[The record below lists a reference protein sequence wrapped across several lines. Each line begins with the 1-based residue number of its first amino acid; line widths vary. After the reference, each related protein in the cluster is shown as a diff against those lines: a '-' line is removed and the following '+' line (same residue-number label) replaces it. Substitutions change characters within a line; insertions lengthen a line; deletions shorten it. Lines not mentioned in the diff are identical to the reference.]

1 MVVEIE
7 YLATV
12 GMDKPRWVVIVDESD
27 LWRSVARVS
36 KWRFEAVQIAEN
48 VENNLK

>member
-12 GMDKPRWVVIVDESD
+12 GMDKPRRVVVVDETD
-27 LWRSVARVS
+27 LCRPVARVS
-36 KWRFEAVQIAEN
+36 KWVFEAVQIAEN
-48 VENNLK
+48 VDNNLK

>member
-1 MVVEIE
+1 MIIEVE

-12 GMDKPRWVVIVDESD
+12 GMDKPRWVVVVDETD
-27 LWRSVARVS
+27 LWRSVARAS
-36 KWRFEAVQIAEN
+36 KWVFVVVQIAEN